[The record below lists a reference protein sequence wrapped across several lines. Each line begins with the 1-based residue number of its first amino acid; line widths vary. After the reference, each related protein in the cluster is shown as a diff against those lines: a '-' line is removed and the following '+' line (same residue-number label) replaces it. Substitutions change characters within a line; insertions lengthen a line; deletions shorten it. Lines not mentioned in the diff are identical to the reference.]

1 MTNVGVLSYR
11 NVNIV
16 GTHFTAEL
24 GKGKRQFV

>member
-24 GKGKRQFV
+24 GKRQFI